1 MTRRA
6 AGAIALLAL
15 CGCGGGNTAP
25 TPVESP
31 PTAASPRPLEVPPQT
46 ALFVVELQQAGATAR
61 AAEIRLPKASFPWID
76 VPAVRIDVEDHY
88 VWAFE
93 YPTTAEAEAV
103 ARDTSAS
110 GHRFAGAQVSWV
122 SDPHIFRS
130 DRLIVLYVGRSRP
143 ILDVLERVLG
153 PQFAGL

>member
-1 MTRRA
+1 
-6 AGAIALLAL
+6 
-15 CGCGGGNTAP
+15 
-25 TPVESP
+25 VESP
-31 PTAASPRPLEVPPQT
+31 SPTASPRPLEVPPQT
-46 ALFVVELQQAGATAR
+46 ARFVLDLQRAGAAAR
-61 AAEIRLPKASFPWID
+61 AAEVRLPKTSFPWID
-76 VPAVRIDVEDHY
+76 VPAVRINVEDDH

-103 ARDTSAS
+103 ERDTSAS

-122 SDPHIFRS
+122 SDPHIFRF